1 MMGCGWASYVHI
13 FLTDRFHLLISI
25 SLDLVLPPSLSLS
38 RALSLSSS
46 LHFKLSPSRALSSP
60 SSSPSL
66 DLDYLFSIA
75 SRSPLLHSISKLSSP
90 NPYLPFLVEMYLR
103 FRCLMGFFGL
113 VFAGIYQQVFT
124 PISSITEEDYVLS
137 FDSVVCA
144 NSEMSDCVFF
154 FLLSSLKRLTICR
167 GSDQA
172 VVPLPAQTLSKL
184 RPSLVRNKNLFRLPL
199 LSRSRVLCLISIFS
213 IRHEMG
219 LVALCI

>member
-13 FLTDRFHLLISI
+13 FLTDRFHLSISI
-25 SLDLVLPPSLSLS
+25 SLDLKTHLELSLL

-60 SSSPSL
+60 SRALSL
-66 DLDYLFSIA
+66 DLEYLFSIT

-103 FRCLMGFFGL
+103 FRCLMGFSGL

-144 NSEMSDCVFF
+144 NSEMSDLFF

-172 VVPLPAQTLSKL
+172 VVPLQAQTLSKL

>member
-1 MMGCGWASYVHI
+1 MEC
-13 FLTDRFHLLISI
+13 FLTPPPEASGDI
-25 SLDLVLPPSLSLS
+25 PPSTSGGLSFTPLTDDCICYFNEYEMAQRS
-38 RALSLSSS
+38 RHGRELKPSQKVQDMQCHTVCVKPSS
-46 LHFKLSPSRALSSP
+46 L
-60 SSSPSL
+60 SL

-124 PISSITEEDYVLS
+124 PISSITEEDY
-137 FDSVVCA
+137 
-144 NSEMSDCVFF
+144 EMSDCVFF

-184 RPSLVRNKNLFRLPL
+184 RPSLEQESVQTT
-199 LSRSRVLCLISIFS
+199 
-213 IRHEMG
+213 
-219 LVALCI
+219 VALQITCIVSYFYF